1 MKKYSG
7 IFWII
12 GLCAFVAF
20 MCSGLVWFLEL
31 IKVSWA
37 FLSTIKS
44 YANLILMISAFIA
57 GWLWLSTSIKNKNVR
72 LVLQIIF
79 IIFLVLSLCGHFGL
93 GI

>member
-12 GLCAFVAF
+12 GLCAFLAF
-20 MCSGLVWFLEL
+20 MCSGLAWFLEL

-37 FLSTIKS
+37 FIGTIKH
-44 YANLILMISAFIA
+44 YAGLVLMISAFIA

-72 LVLQIIF
+72 LVLQVIF